1 MVLAFL
7 QYLTYTLFYQ
17 RFVED
22 KIMNFIDL
30 CSVSNVSL
38 FILDQDHH
46 GHYIHGRSP
55 HGASDVNMKD
65 MIKNLERE
73 TQLMSG
79 TRGLVVNST
88 DQIFI
93 MKINRRFRRQYDS
106 FYRASDVS
114 FSFYHFHSSSV
125 FHVFSSFSLDLSS
138 FTNTSTS
145 N

>member
-1 MVLAFL
+1 
-7 QYLTYTLFYQ
+7 
-17 RFVED
+17 
-22 KIMNFIDL
+22 MNFIDL
-30 CSVSNVSL
+30 CSVCNVSL

-79 TRGLVVNST
+79 TRGLLVNST
-88 DQIFI
+88 DQVFI

-106 FYRASDVS
+106 FFRASDVS
-114 FSFYHFHSSSV
+114 FYHFHSLSL
-125 FHVFSSFSLDLSS
+125 FFLDVFSSFSSDLSS
-138 FTNTSTS
+138 FTNASTS